1 MASAPISKPDQS
13 GCDRSAGVTLR
24 SRPAAL
30 AKPASGRR
38 RAFLAGTAAGL
49 AGAGLPLTFMALQL
63 ARSGGQTGHGLLVA
77 WIVIG
82 VIFIA
87 MVAGLTGTVTIA
99 ISSPARRRRAGPAR

>member
-1 MASAPISKPDQS
+1 MARAGQ
-13 GCDRSAGVTLR
+13 RAAGVTLR

-49 AGAGLPLTFMALQL
+49 AGAGLPLTFMALQP